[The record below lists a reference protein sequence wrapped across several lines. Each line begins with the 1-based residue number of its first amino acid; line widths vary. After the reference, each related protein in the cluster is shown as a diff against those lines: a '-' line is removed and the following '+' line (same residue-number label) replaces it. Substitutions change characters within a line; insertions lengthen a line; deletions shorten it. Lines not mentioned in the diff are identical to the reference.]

1 MVQEDK
7 SAKVKSKPESNVVI
21 EDSGRVLKGS
31 QTVMIDHYKLQVAK
45 DRINFAPMQVGDKSA
60 VVDQDFE
67 PQYVD
72 REHVH
77 FFHSYDSSGK
87 KQVKS
92 TMIGGHFHP
101 IEVIPQGAGKRP
113 KIVVGPAMKEVK
125 RKDPRTK
132 KWVIAYQPSDEGLM
146 PGEDSHTHKWDY
158 LWSEEAQVRA
168 VNLKAVALEQA
179 EAQKQA
185 GPKGVIA

>member
-7 SAKVKSKPESNVVI
+7 SVKSKLEKSITV
-21 EDSGRVLKGS
+21 EESGRVLKGTH
-31 QTVMIDHYKLQVAK
+31 TVMIDLFKLKVAK
-45 DRINFAPMQVGDKSA
+45 DRINVAPSQVGDKSA

-72 REHVH
+72 REHIH

-87 KQVKS
+87 KQTKS
-92 TMIGGHFHP
+92 TMIAGHFHP
-101 IEVIPQGAGKRP
+101 IEVIPAKGAGKHP
-113 KIVVGPAMKEVK
+113 TIKVGPAMKEVK

-132 KWVIAYQPSDEGLM
+132 KWVIAYQPADEGLE
-146 PGEDSHTHKWDY
+146 PGEEAHTHKWEY
-158 LWSEEAQVRA
+158 MWSQETQVRA